1 MLAPA
6 TPNAFTLS
14 DELLETLCE
23 LRPVSATLYGVPGH
37 DHLWDDFSPAGAER
51 VAGALR
57 DLERRAAALPPPA
70 TPDERLAKV
79 VLDEVLSTELTRL
92 AEGDHLSD
100 LNSIA
105 SPLQNL
111 RLVFDAMGKSTRE
124 GWRDVA
130 ERLHGLERASA
141 GYREA
146 LDAGLRTGRAVARRQ
161 VLAAIREARVH
172 AAEGSYFASLP
183 RDFAAARIDD
193 PELLARLVSGAEV
206 ARRAYGGLA
215 DWLEQIYLPRAR
227 PGDAFGRD
235 RYLRLARRFL
245 GIDLDP
251 LETFAWGLEEV
262 RTIGLRMREVALE
275 VAPGASVAEALAL
288 LKSDPAR
295 SAPNAAAF
303 VEIMAARQAHALADL
318 AGRHFD
324 VPEPVRRIEV
334 RLAPKG
340 GALGAYYLP
349 PSEDWSRPGTVWYQ
363 PGDDHPIPL
372 YGEVSTAYHEG
383 FPGHHLQCGIQVS
396 LRGKLSRLHRV
407 AVESYLGFVEGWALY
422 AERLME
428 ELGYYEKPDYV
439 LGMLSQQMMR
449 ACRVVLDIGAHLEL
463 ELPASSPFRPGA
475 RVDYELGVA
484 MLTEVAGLPLDQAE
498 SEMTRYLGWPGQAI
512 AYKVGERAILE
523 LREEVRRRDGAAFD
537 LRAFHAK
544 LLGNGAVGLATMR
557 ELVLAG

>member
-51 VAGALR
+51 VATALR
-57 DLERRAAALPPPA
+57 DLEQRAAALPPPA
-70 TPDERLAKV
+70 TADERLAKV
-79 VLDEVLSTELTRL
+79 VLDEVLSTELARL

-111 RLVFDAMGKSTRE
+111 RLVFDAMGKSSRD

-130 ERLHGLERASA
+130 ERLHGLERACA

-146 LDAGLRTGRAVARRQ
+146 LDEGLRTGRAVARRQ

-183 RDFAAARIDD
+183 RDFAAARTDD
-193 PELLARLVSGAEV
+193 PALLARLVSGAEA
-206 ARRAYGGLA
+206 ARRAYGALA
-215 DWLEQIYLPRAR
+215 DWLEQTYLPRASS
-227 PGDAFGRD
+227 GDAVGRE

-245 GIDLDP
+245 GIDIDP
-251 LETFAWGLEEV
+251 VETFAWGLEEV
-262 RTIGLRMREVALE
+262 RSIGARMREVALE

-449 ACRVVLDIGAHLEL
+449 ACRVALDIGAHLEL

-475 RVDYELGVA
+475 RVDYEHGVA

-537 LRAFHAK
+537 LRAFHAR